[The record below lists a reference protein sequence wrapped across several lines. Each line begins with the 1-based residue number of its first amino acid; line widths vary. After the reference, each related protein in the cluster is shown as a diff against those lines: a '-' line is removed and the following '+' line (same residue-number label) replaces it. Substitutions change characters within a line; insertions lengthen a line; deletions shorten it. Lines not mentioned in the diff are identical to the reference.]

1 MNPRGLNLGNLLTLA
16 ILLLGI
22 ILTTY
27 NVHFLHVMQR
37 EHLNVLHPETADCT
51 LGEGPSYSVFA
62 KVNLDQDNNIIRII
76 FNLMSGGNA
85 AN

>member
-62 KVNLDQDNNIIRII
+62 KVNLDQDNNITRII
-76 FNLMSGGNA
+76 FY
-85 AN
+85 